1 VTTKK
6 GVTVS
11 VLTLIFAIVAV
22 FIWLRYFSGALSARE
37 QPSSLER
44 WLANEVRHFAM
55 PSKANRLKN
64 PVAYS
69 PEVLEEARAHWAD
82 HCASCHANN
91 GSGDTQI
98 GRNLYPQAPDMRS
111 PRTQQLSDG
120 ELYYII
126 QNGVRLTGMPAW
138 GSAGDGEGNQ
148 DSWKLVLFIRHLPR
162 MTSEETEQ
170 MQKLN
175 PRTIQEFE
183 EEQTEQEFLNG
194 SATPPSATKHH
205 H

>member
-1 VTTKK
+1 MTAK
-6 GVTVS
+6 TVIVVIAFS
-11 VLTLIFAIVAV
+11 LIFAGLGVLLWV
-22 FIWLRYFSGALSARE
+22 WYFTGASSARE

-44 WLANEVRHFAM
+44 WLAKEARHFAM
-55 PSKANRLKN
+55 PSEAKRLKN

-69 PEVLEEARAHWAD
+69 PEVLEGARAHWAD

-98 GRNLYPQAPDMRS
+98 GRNLYPKAPDMRAA
-111 PRTQQLSDG
+111 PTQQLSDG

-148 DSWKLVLFIRHLPR
+148 DSWKLVLFIRHLPT
-162 MTSEETEQ
+162 MTVQEAEQ

-175 PRTIQEFE
+175 PKTLQELE
-183 EEQTEQEFLNG
+183 EEKTEQEFLNG
-194 SATPPSATKHH
+194 STPVSATKNHR
-205 H
+205 

>member
-1 VTTKK
+1 VTAK
-6 GVTVS
+6 TVI
-11 VLTLIFAIVAV
+11 VVIAFTLIFAGLGVLLWV
-22 FIWLRYFSGALSARE
+22 WYFTGASSARE
-37 QPSSLER
+37 QPSSLEG
-44 WLANEVRHFAM
+44 WLANEARHFAM
-55 PSKANRLKN
+55 PREAKRLKN

-82 HCASCHANN
+82 HCASCHANS

-98 GRNLYPQAPDMRS
+98 GRNLYPKAPDMRAA
-111 PRTQQLSDG
+111 PTQQLSDG

-148 DSWKLVLFIRHLPR
+148 DSWKLVLFIRHLPS
-162 MTSEETEQ
+162 MTVQEAEQ

-175 PRTIQEFE
+175 PKTPQELE
-183 EEQTEQEFLNG
+183 EEKTEQEFLNG
-194 SATPPSATKHH
+194 STPGSATKNHR
-205 H
+205 